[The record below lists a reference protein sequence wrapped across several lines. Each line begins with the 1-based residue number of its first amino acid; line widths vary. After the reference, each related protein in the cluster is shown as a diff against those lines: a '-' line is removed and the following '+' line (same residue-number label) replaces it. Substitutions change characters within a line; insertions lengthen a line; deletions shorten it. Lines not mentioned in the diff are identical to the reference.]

1 MFDAFFYLLR
11 QYGLDVSTTEWLTVQ
26 QALSLGL
33 HGSSLTGFYDLC
45 RAILCKSES
54 EYDKFDQA
62 FEEYFYAV
70 FYTATGR
77 LRDDLPEDVLA
88 MLQRP
93 NRPDPLQYTHTLEE
107 EAQLA
112 ALRRRA
118 MEEQEGTP
126 IYEDSQAQL
135 EGEVFDGSH
144 NIRPDD
150 LPQGN
155 PEIIQV
161 VRKPRRKPG
170 HALPLWNFKDF
181 REDNVLNIRQFQMAF
196 RRLCLYS
203 DQFGPEVEL
212 DIQRTVHDTCQKGGL
227 LQIRQKKPRRNAI
240 KVLMFI
246 DCGGTMTPYH
256 ALCSRLFQAVS
267 RSNRFK
273 DLKIYYFHNCIDEYL
288 YTNPTLRLK
297 YEVSTKKVL
306 RECDKDYKVIFVGD
320 ATMDVNE
327 LLYPPAEVTRNNQGF
342 SGQDWLNY
350 ILKRYRSTVW
360 LTPVLRKKGSCMGT
374 WGAAYDIIT
383 DLFQMY
389 PLTVKGLEDAME
401 QLMVQKYKEH
411 STITRL

>member
-62 FEEYFYAV
+62 FEEYFYDV

-126 IYEDSQAQL
+126 IYEDSQTQL

-327 LLYPPAEVTRNNQGF
+327 LIYPPAEVTRNNQGF

-401 QLMVQKYKEH
+401 QLMVQK
-411 STITRL
+411 

>member
-1 MFDAFFYLLR
+1 MFDEFFYLLR

-33 HGSSLTGFYDLC
+33 HRSSLTGFYDLC

-62 FEEYFYAV
+62 FEEFFYDV

-144 NIRPDD
+144 DIRPDD
-150 LPQGN
+150 LPQAN
-155 PEIIQV
+155 PDVIQV

-212 DIQRTVHDTCQKGGL
+212 DIQRTIHDTCQRGGL

-246 DCGGTMTPYH
+246 DSGGTMTPYH
-256 ALCSRLFQAVS
+256 DLCSRLFQAVS

-297 YEVSTKKVL
+297 YEVSTQKVL

-327 LLYPPAEVTRNNQGF
+327 LIYPPAEVTRNNQGF

-360 LTPVLRKKGSCMGT
+360 LTPILRKKGTCMGT

-401 QLMVQKYKEH
+401 QLMVQK
-411 STITRL
+411 

>member
-62 FEEYFYAV
+62 FEEYFYDV

-203 DQFGPEVEL
+203 DQFGPKVEL

-401 QLMVQKYKEH
+401 RLMVQK
-411 STITRL
+411 

>member
-144 NIRPDD
+144 NIRPDN

-401 QLMVQKYKEH
+401 QLMVQK
-411 STITRL
+411 

>member
-77 LRDDLPEDVLA
+77 LRNDLPEDVLA

-401 QLMVQKYKEH
+401 QLMVQK
-411 STITRL
+411 

>member
-1 MFDAFFYLLR
+1 MFDEFFYLLR

-33 HGSSLTGFYDLC
+33 HRSSLTGFYDLC

-62 FEEYFYAV
+62 FEEFFYDV

-93 NRPDPLQYTHTLEE
+93 NRPDPLQYTHTLEA
-107 EAQLA
+107 EAHLLE
-112 ALRRRA
+112 LRRRA

-144 NIRPDD
+144 DIRPDD
-150 LPQGN
+150 LPQAN
-155 PEIIQV
+155 PDVIQV

-212 DIQRTVHDTCQKGGL
+212 DIQRTIHDTCQKGGL

-246 DCGGTMTPYH
+246 DSGGTMTPYH
-256 ALCSRLFQAVS
+256 DLCSRLFQAVS

-297 YEVSTKKVL
+297 YEVSTQKVL

-327 LLYPPAEVTRNNQGF
+327 LIYPPAEVTRNNQGF

-360 LTPVLRKKGSCMGT
+360 LTPILRKKGTCMGT

-401 QLMVQKYKEH
+401 QLMVQK
-411 STITRL
+411 

>member
-62 FEEYFYAV
+62 FEEYFYDV

-327 LLYPPAEVTRNNQGF
+327 LIYPPAEVTRNNQGF

-389 PLTVKGLEDAME
+389 PLTVKGLEAAME
-401 QLMVQKYKEH
+401 QLMVQK
-411 STITRL
+411 

>member
-33 HGSSLTGFYDLC
+33 HSSSLTGFYDLC

-70 FYTATGR
+70 FYTAAGR

-212 DIQRTVHDTCQKGGL
+212 DIQRTIHDTCQKGGL

-327 LLYPPAEVTRNNQGF
+327 LIYPPAEVTRNNQGF

-401 QLMVQKYKEH
+401 QLMVQK
-411 STITRL
+411 

>member
-1 MFDAFFYLLR
+1 MFDEFFYLLR

-33 HGSSLTGFYDLC
+33 HRSSLTGFYDLC

-62 FEEYFYAV
+62 FEEFFYDV

-93 NRPDPLQYTHTLEE
+93 NRPDPLQYTHTLEA
-107 EAQLA
+107 EAHLLE
-112 ALRRRA
+112 LRRRA

-144 NIRPDD
+144 DIRPDD

-155 PEIIQV
+155 PDVIQV

-212 DIQRTVHDTCQKGGL
+212 DIQRTIHDTCQKGGL

-246 DCGGTMTPYH
+246 DSGGTMTPYH
-256 ALCSRLFQAVS
+256 DLCSRLFQAVS

-297 YEVSTKKVL
+297 YEVSTQKVL

-327 LLYPPAEVTRNNQGF
+327 LIYPPAEVTRNNQGF

-360 LTPVLRKKGSCMGT
+360 LTPILRKKGTCMGT

-401 QLMVQKYKEH
+401 QLMVQK
-411 STITRL
+411 

>member
-144 NIRPDD
+144 NIRPGD

-401 QLMVQKYKEH
+401 QLMVQK
-411 STITRL
+411 

>member
-1 MFDAFFYLLR
+1 MFDEFFYLLR

-33 HGSSLTGFYDLC
+33 HRSSLTGFYDLC

-62 FEEYFYAV
+62 FEEFFYDV

-144 NIRPDD
+144 DIRPDD
-150 LPQGN
+150 LPQAN
-155 PEIIQV
+155 PDVIQV

-212 DIQRTVHDTCQKGGL
+212 DIQRTIHDTCQKGGL

-246 DCGGTMTPYH
+246 DSGGTMTPYH
-256 ALCSRLFQAVS
+256 DLCSRLFQAVS

-297 YEVSTKKVL
+297 YEVSTQKVL

-327 LLYPPAEVTRNNQGF
+327 LIYPPAEVTRNNQGF

-360 LTPVLRKKGSCMGT
+360 LTPILRKKGTCMGT

-389 PLTVKGLEDAME
+389 PLTVKGLEDAMD
-401 QLMVQKYKEH
+401 QLMVQK
-411 STITRL
+411 

>member
-62 FEEYFYAV
+62 FEEYFYDV

-107 EAQLA
+107 EALLA

-212 DIQRTVHDTCQKGGL
+212 DIQRTFHDTCQKGGL

-401 QLMVQKYKEH
+401 QLMVQK
-411 STITRL
+411 

>member
-1 MFDAFFYLLR
+1 MFDAFFFLLR

-26 QALSLGL
+26 QALALGL

-62 FEEYFYAV
+62 FEEYFYDV

-77 LRDDLPEDVLA
+77 LRDDLPEDILA
-88 MLQRP
+88 MLRRP

-150 LPQGN
+150 LPQEN

-401 QLMVQKYKEH
+401 QLMVQK
-411 STITRL
+411 

>member
-33 HGSSLTGFYDLC
+33 HRSSLTGFYDLC

-62 FEEYFYAV
+62 FEEYFYDV

-212 DIQRTVHDTCQKGGL
+212 DIQRTIHDTCQKGGL
-227 LQIRQKKPRRNAI
+227 LQIRQKKPRRNTI

-327 LLYPPAEVTRNNQGF
+327 LIYPPAEVTRNNQGF

-401 QLMVQKYKEH
+401 QLMVQK
-411 STITRL
+411 

>member
-62 FEEYFYAV
+62 FEEYFYDV
-70 FYTATGR
+70 FYTAAGR

-203 DQFGPEVEL
+203 DQFGPEAEL

-401 QLMVQKYKEH
+401 QLMVQK
-411 STITRL
+411 

>member
-62 FEEYFYAV
+62 FEEYFYDV

-150 LPQGN
+150 LPQGT

-327 LLYPPAEVTRNNQGF
+327 LIYPPAEVTRNNQGF

-401 QLMVQKYKEH
+401 QLMVQK
-411 STITRL
+411 

>member
-62 FEEYFYAV
+62 FEEYFYDV

-240 KVLMFI
+240 KVLTFI

-401 QLMVQKYKEH
+401 QLMVQK
-411 STITRL
+411 

>member
-62 FEEYFYAV
+62 FEEYFYDV

-181 REDNVLNIRQFQMAF
+181 REDNILNIRQFQMAF

-327 LLYPPAEVTRNNQGF
+327 LIYPPAEVTRNNQGF

-360 LTPVLRKKGSCMGT
+360 LTHPAKKG
-374 WGAAYDIIT
+374 
-383 DLFQMY
+383 
-389 PLTVKGLEDAME
+389 
-401 QLMVQKYKEH
+401 QLH
-411 STITRL
+411 GHLGRSL

>member
-126 IYEDSQAQL
+126 IDEDSQAQL

-401 QLMVQKYKEH
+401 QLMVQK
-411 STITRL
+411 

>member
-62 FEEYFYAV
+62 FEEYFYDV
-70 FYTATGR
+70 FYTAAGR

-203 DQFGPEVEL
+203 DQFGPEMEL

-401 QLMVQKYKEH
+401 QLMVQK
-411 STITRL
+411 

>member
-1 MFDAFFYLLR
+1 MFDEFFYLLR

-33 HGSSLTGFYDLC
+33 HRSSLTGFYDLC

-62 FEEYFYAV
+62 FEEFFYDV

-144 NIRPDD
+144 DIRPDD
-150 LPQGN
+150 LPQAN
-155 PEIIQV
+155 PDVIQV

-212 DIQRTVHDTCQKGGL
+212 DIQRTIHDTCQKGGL

-246 DCGGTMTPYH
+246 DSGGTMTPYH
-256 ALCSRLFQAVS
+256 DLCSRLFQAVS

-297 YEVSTKKVL
+297 YEVSTQKVL

-327 LLYPPAEVTRNNQGF
+327 LICPPAEVTRNNQGF

-360 LTPVLRKKGSCMGT
+360 LTPILRKKGTCMGT

-401 QLMVQKYKEH
+401 QLMVQK
-411 STITRL
+411 

>member
-1 MFDAFFYLLR
+1 MFDEFFYLLR

-33 HGSSLTGFYDLC
+33 HRSSLTGFYDLC

-62 FEEYFYAV
+62 FEEYFYDV

-93 NRPDPLQYTHTLEE
+93 DRPDPLQYTHTLEE

-135 EGEVFDGSH
+135 EGEIFDGSH
-144 NIRPDD
+144 DIRPDD
-150 LPQGN
+150 LPQAN
-155 PEIIQV
+155 PDVIQV

-212 DIQRTVHDTCQKGGL
+212 DIQRTIHDTCQKGGL

-246 DCGGTMTPYH
+246 DSGGTMTPYH
-256 ALCSRLFQAVS
+256 DLCSRLFQAVS

-297 YEVSTKKVL
+297 YEVSTQKVL

-327 LLYPPAEVTRNNQGF
+327 LIYPPAEVTRNNQGF

-360 LTPVLRKKGSCMGT
+360 LTPILRKKGTCMGT

-401 QLMVQKYKEH
+401 QLMVQK
-411 STITRL
+411 

>member
-1 MFDAFFYLLR
+1 MFAAFFYLLR
-11 QYGLDVSTTEWLTVQ
+11 QR
-26 QALSLGL
+26 GL
-33 HGSSLTGFYDLC
+33 HVSLNEWMTLLEGMEKGLHHSTLTGFYHLC
-45 RAILCKSES
+45 RAIVVKNET
-54 EYDKFDQA
+54 EFDRFDQI
-62 FEEYFYAV
+62 FLEFFKNV
-70 FYTATGR
+70 PYTGE
-77 LRDDLPEDVLA
+77 LPEDLLDWLNHPSEDLKRTIA
-88 MLQRP
+88 DLRAAGF
-93 NRPDPLQYTHTLEE
+93 PDETLEE
-107 EAQLA
+107 LLKMLEERLKEQTEEHNGGNYWVGTQG
-112 ALRRRA
+112 RTPWGNSGWHPNGIRIGGQSMHRTA
-118 MEEQEGTP
+118 MMV
-126 IYEDSQAQL
+126 A
-135 EGEVFDGSH
+135 GE
-144 NIRPDD
+144 
-150 LPQGN
+150 
-155 PEIIQV
+155 
-161 VRKPRRKPG
+161 RKFR
-170 HALPLWNFKDF
+170 DF
-181 REDNVLNIRQFQMAF
+181 RKDNKLDTRQFQMAF

-327 LLYPPAEVTRNNQGF
+327 LIYPPAEVTRNNQGF

-401 QLMVQKYKEH
+401 QLMVQK
-411 STITRL
+411 

>member
-62 FEEYFYAV
+62 FEEYFYDV

-88 MLQRP
+88 MIQRP

-212 DIQRTVHDTCQKGGL
+212 DIQRTIHDTCQKGGL

-327 LLYPPAEVTRNNQGF
+327 LIYPPAEVTRNNQGF

-401 QLMVQKYKEH
+401 QLMVQK
-411 STITRL
+411 

>member
-1 MFDAFFYLLR
+1 MFDEFFYLLR

-33 HGSSLTGFYDLC
+33 HRSSLTGFYDLC

-62 FEEYFYAV
+62 FEEFFYDV

-144 NIRPDD
+144 DIRPDD
-150 LPQGN
+150 LPQEPPGV
-155 PEIIQV
+155 IQV

-212 DIQRTVHDTCQKGGL
+212 DIQRTIHDTCQKGGL

-246 DCGGTMTPYH
+246 DSGGTMTPYH
-256 ALCSRLFQAVS
+256 DLCSRLFQAVS

-297 YEVSTKKVL
+297 YEVSTQKVL

-327 LLYPPAEVTRNNQGF
+327 LIYPPAEVTRNNQGF

-360 LTPVLRKKGSCMGT
+360 LTPILRKKGTCMGT

-401 QLMVQKYKEH
+401 QLMVQK
-411 STITRL
+411 

>member
-62 FEEYFYAV
+62 FEEYFYDV

-297 YEVSTKKVL
+297 YEVFTKKVL

-401 QLMVQKYKEH
+401 QLMVQK
-411 STITRL
+411 

>member
-1 MFDAFFYLLR
+1 MFDEFFYLLR

-33 HGSSLTGFYDLC
+33 HRSSLTGFYDLC

-62 FEEYFYAV
+62 FEEFFYDV

-93 NRPDPLQYTHTLEE
+93 NRPDPLQYTHTLEA
-107 EAQLA
+107 EAHLLE
-112 ALRRRA
+112 LRRRA

-144 NIRPDD
+144 DIRPDD
-150 LPQGN
+150 LPQAN
-155 PEIIQV
+155 PDVIQV

-212 DIQRTVHDTCQKGGL
+212 DIQRTIHDTCQKGGL

-246 DCGGTMTPYH
+246 DSGGTMTPYH
-256 ALCSRLFQAVS
+256 DLCSRLFQAVS
-267 RSNRFK
+267 LSNRFK

-297 YEVSTKKVL
+297 YEVSTQKVL

-327 LLYPPAEVTRNNQGF
+327 LIYPPAEVTRNNQGF

-360 LTPVLRKKGSCMGT
+360 LTPILRKKGTCMGT

-401 QLMVQKYKEH
+401 QLMVQK
-411 STITRL
+411 

>member
-1 MFDAFFYLLR
+1 MFDEFFYLLR

-33 HGSSLTGFYDLC
+33 HRSSLTGFYDLC

-62 FEEYFYAV
+62 FEEYFYDV

-88 MLQRP
+88 MLQRS

-144 NIRPDD
+144 DIRPDD
-150 LPQGN
+150 LPQAN
-155 PEIIQV
+155 PDVIQV

-212 DIQRTVHDTCQKGGL
+212 DIQRTIHDTCQKGGL

-246 DCGGTMTPYH
+246 DSGGTMTPYH
-256 ALCSRLFQAVS
+256 DLCSRLFQAVS

-297 YEVSTKKVL
+297 YEVSTQKVL

-327 LLYPPAEVTRNNQGF
+327 LIYPPAEVTRNNQGF

-360 LTPVLRKKGSCMGT
+360 LTPILRKKGTCMGT

-401 QLMVQKYKEH
+401 QLMVQ
-411 STITRL
+411 R

>member
-1 MFDAFFYLLR
+1 MFDEFFYLLR
-11 QYGLDVSTTEWLTVQ
+11 QYGLDVSTTEWLTAQ

-33 HGSSLTGFYDLC
+33 HRSALTGFYDLC

-62 FEEYFYAV
+62 FEEYFYAF

-93 NRPDPLQYTHTLEE
+93 NRPGPLQYTHTLEE
-107 EAQLA
+107 ETQLA

-144 NIRPDD
+144 DIRPDD
-150 LPQGN
+150 LPQAN
-155 PEIIQV
+155 PDIIQV

-203 DQFGPEVEL
+203 DQFGSEVEL
-212 DIQRTVHDTCQKGGL
+212 DIQRTIHDTCQKGGL

-246 DCGGTMTPYH
+246 DSGGTMTPYH
-256 ALCSRLFQAVS
+256 NLCSRLFQAVS
-267 RSNRFK
+267 RSNRFR

-297 YEVSTKKVL
+297 YEVSTQKIL

-327 LLYPPAEVTRNNQGF
+327 LIYPPAEVTRNNQGF

-360 LTPVLRKKGSCMGT
+360 LTPILRKKGTCMGT

-401 QLMVQKYKEH
+401 QLMVQ
-411 STITRL
+411 R

>member
-1 MFDAFFYLLR
+1 MFNDFLYHLR
-11 QYGLDVSTTEWLTVQ
+11 QYGLDVSTKEWLTLQ
-26 QALSLGL
+26 EALKMQLHDCSINGL
-33 HGSSLTGFYDLC
+33 FTLS
-45 RAILCKSES
+45 RAILCKSET
-54 EYDKFDQA
+54 EYDKFEVA
-62 FEEYFYAV
+62 FLDYFQDVIRYVEASGKDDISAQILDWV
-70 FYTATGR
+70 NNPGRNGARIIRKTAEDITDEMRSWTREDIEKKFRHR
-77 LRDDLPEDVLA
+77 LKS
-88 MLQRP
+88 QRSEHNGGYHYVGTHGISPFGNSGSNP
-93 NRPDPLQYTHTLEE
+93 NAIRVGGKPMSRS
-107 EAQLA
+107 
-112 ALRRRA
+112 ALRVAGQRTF
-118 MEEQEGTP
+118 Q
-126 IYEDSQAQL
+126 
-135 EGEVFDGSH
+135 
-144 NIRPDD
+144 
-150 LPQGN
+150 
-155 PEIIQV
+155 
-161 VRKPRRKPG
+161 
-170 HALPLWNFKDF
+170 DF
-181 REDNVLNIRQFQMAF
+181 REDNVLSIRQFQMAF

-212 DIQRTVHDTCQKGGL
+212 DIQRTIHDTCQKGGL

-246 DCGGTMTPYH
+246 DSGGTMTPYH
-256 ALCSRLFQAVS
+256 DLCSRLFQAVS

-297 YEVSTKKVL
+297 YEVSTQKVL

-327 LLYPPAEVTRNNQGF
+327 LIYPPAEVTRNNQGF

-360 LTPVLRKKGSCMGT
+360 LTPILRKKGTCMGT

-401 QLMVQKYKEH
+401 QLMVQK
-411 STITRL
+411 

>member
-62 FEEYFYAV
+62 FEEYFYDV

-227 LQIRQKKPRRNAI
+227 LQIRQKKPRHNAI

-327 LLYPPAEVTRNNQGF
+327 LIYPPAEVTRNNQGF

-401 QLMVQKYKEH
+401 QLMVQK
-411 STITRL
+411 

>member
-1 MFDAFFYLLR
+1 MFDAFFYLLQ

-181 REDNVLNIRQFQMAF
+181 REDKVLNIRQFQRAF

-401 QLMVQKYKEH
+401 QLMVQK
-411 STITRL
+411 

>member
-1 MFDAFFYLLR
+1 MFDDFFYLLR

-62 FEEYFYAV
+62 FEEYFYDV

-107 EAQLA
+107 EALLA

-170 HALPLWNFKDF
+170 HALPLWNFKDV

-273 DLKIYYFHNCIDEYL
+273 DLKIYYFHNCIEEYL

-401 QLMVQKYKEH
+401 QLMVQK
-411 STITRL
+411 

>member
-1 MFDAFFYLLR
+1 MFDEFFYLLR

-33 HGSSLTGFYDLC
+33 HRSSLTGFYDLC
-45 RAILCKSES
+45 RAVLCKSES

-62 FEEYFYAV
+62 FEEFFYDV

-144 NIRPDD
+144 DIRPDD
-150 LPQGN
+150 LPQAN
-155 PEIIQV
+155 PDVIQV

-212 DIQRTVHDTCQKGGL
+212 DIQRTIHDTCQKGGL

-246 DCGGTMTPYH
+246 DSGGTMTPYH
-256 ALCSRLFQAVS
+256 NLCSRLFQAVS

-297 YEVSTKKVL
+297 YEVSTQKVL

-327 LLYPPAEVTRNNQGF
+327 LIYPPAEVTRNNQGF

-360 LTPVLRKKGSCMGT
+360 LTPILRKKGTCMGT

-401 QLMVQKYKEH
+401 QLMVQ
-411 STITRL
+411 R

>member
-62 FEEYFYAV
+62 FEEYFYDV

-327 LLYPPAEVTRNNQGF
+327 LIYPPAEVTRNNQGF

-360 LTPVLRKKGSCMGT
+360 LTPVLRKRGSCMGT

-401 QLMVQKYKEH
+401 QLMVQK
-411 STITRL
+411 

>member
-1 MFDAFFYLLR
+1 MFDEFFYLLR

-33 HGSSLTGFYDLC
+33 HRSSLTGFYDLC

-62 FEEYFYAV
+62 FEEYFYDV

-77 LRDDLPEDVLA
+77 LRDDLPGDVLA

-93 NRPDPLQYTHTLEE
+93 DRPDPLQYTHTLEE

-144 NIRPDD
+144 DIRPDD
-150 LPQGN
+150 LPQAN
-155 PEIIQV
+155 PDVIQV

-212 DIQRTVHDTCQKGGL
+212 DIQRTIHDTCQKGGL

-246 DCGGTMTPYH
+246 DSGGTMTPYH
-256 ALCSRLFQAVS
+256 DLCSRLFQAVS

-297 YEVSTKKVL
+297 YEVSTQKVL

-327 LLYPPAEVTRNNQGF
+327 LIYPPAEVTRNNQGF

-360 LTPVLRKKGSCMGT
+360 LTPILRKKGTCMGT

-401 QLMVQKYKEH
+401 QLMVQK
-411 STITRL
+411 

>member
-1 MFDAFFYLLR
+1 MFDDFFYLLR

-62 FEEYFYAV
+62 FEEYFYDV

-107 EAQLA
+107 EALLA

-401 QLMVQKYKEH
+401 QLMVQK
-411 STITRL
+411 